1 MRTCGLAARGMGQPQ
16 VGRWCAVPLWG
27 EKHGG
32 WGGPPWSQQHSNY
45 LVHISNNEHPAK
57 ELVNPVWWS
66 TMVAPHLGVASLWE
80 KGSAALNKMNGT
92 DKPSWARATM
102 HHPLHMEADAS
113 PTLIAN
119 ATLYLHLRKLFC
131 KTLLNHKSNPLL
143 M

>member
-1 MRTCGLAARGMGQPQ
+1 MGQPQ
-16 VGRWCAVPLWG
+16 VGRWCVPLRD
-27 EKHGG
+27 EEHGG
-32 WGGPPWSQQHSNY
+32 WGGPPGSQQHSNY
-45 LVHISNNEHPAK
+45 LAQQQGAPSQGAGAPSMV
-57 ELVNPVWWS
+57 EL

-80 KGSAALNKMNGT
+80 KGSAAHNKMNGT

-102 HHPLHMEADAS
+102 HHPLRMEANAS

-131 KTLLNHKSNPLL
+131 KTLQDHKSNPLL